1 MRFTIQRPDLGKAL
15 AEIEK
20 DIERAVTSG
29 MRDAVDGLKQDLRED
44 VVAAGLGERLSRQ
57 FLVKEFGEER
67 PSPRWARVLKPQP
80 RAWPAKTGT
89 GFAVFH
95 AAQTQ
100 LWSRAPKIVDAF
112 DRGVVIRRDSLRN
125 NWRGL
130 FLAIPTAAAGK
141 GGRSAVGSQEKI
153 TPEGWQRRTSLKLRF
168 VYRRGRPSL
177 LVAENARINARGLG
191 QPNRRKTGKSQTNL
205 ASVIVFILVR
215 QVALKKRLDVESAA
229 KRQAARVPS
238 LIARHW
244 PQS

>member
-15 AEIEK
+15 AETEK

-29 MRDAVDGLKQDLRED
+29 MRDAADGLKQDLRED
-44 VVAAGLGERLSRQ
+44 VVEAGLGERLSRTWRGKT
-57 FLVKEFGEER
+57 FPEVGESAE
-67 PSPRWARVLKPQP
+67 
-80 RAWPAKTGT
+80 
-89 GFAVFH
+89 
-95 AAQTQ
+95 AAAYV
-100 LWSRAPKIVDAF
+100 WSRAPKIVDAF
-112 DRGVVIRRDSLRN
+112 DRGVVIRSA
-125 NWRGL
+125 RGL

-141 GGRSAVGSQEKI
+141 SGRSAVGSREKI
-153 TPEGWQRRTSLKLRF
+153 TPEGWQRRTGLKLRF

-177 LVAENARINARGLG
+177 LVADDARITTRGLAAR
-191 QPNRRKTGKSQTNL
+191 NRRKTGQ
-205 ASVIVFILVR
+205 ASVIVFILVP